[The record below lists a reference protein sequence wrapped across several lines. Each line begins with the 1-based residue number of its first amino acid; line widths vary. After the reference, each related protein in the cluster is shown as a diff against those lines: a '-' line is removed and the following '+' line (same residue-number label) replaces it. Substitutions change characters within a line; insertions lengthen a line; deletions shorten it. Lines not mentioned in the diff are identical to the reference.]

1 MRGVIFLASVMQ
13 VIRCDKWQVEFFG
26 QTVQIRLHITL
37 DIKPVIHD
45 LAIEVVFAKN
55 VTEFCCRCDCL
66 LVLPQTQTSLN
77 FSGRTSGRGDKPF
90 RVGLQYFAVH
100 TRLVQLTFQRGN
112 R

>member
-1 MRGVIFLASVMQ
+1 MRGVIFLASVVQ
-13 VIRCDKWQVEFFG
+13 IVRRDKRQVEFLG
-26 QTVQIRLHITL
+26 QTVQICLHITL

-45 LAIEVVFAKN
+45 LAIEIVLAKD

-77 FSGRTSGRGDKPF
+77 FSGRTSGRGDEPF

-100 TRLVQLTFQRGN
+100 TRLVQLAFQ
-112 R
+112 

>member
-1 MRGVIFLASVMQ
+1 MRGVIFLASVVQIVRRDKRQ
-13 VIRCDKWQVEFFG
+13 VKLFG
-26 QTVQIRLHITL
+26 QTVQICLHITL

-45 LAIEVVFAKN
+45 LAIEIVLAKD

-77 FSGRTSGRGDKPF
+77 FSGRTSGRGDEPF

-100 TRLVQLTFQRGN
+100 TRLVQLAFQ
-112 R
+112 